1 MPREMTRIVA
11 DLRSIIDRLVTQRDK
26 ARLQCEDLASKVQSL
41 EDQLQQC
48 RRDLADA
55 RMQVD
60 FLTVSHH
67 AETPDNLI
75 QARRRVQR
83 LIAKIDKCVAL
94 IKDDADIN

>member
-1 MPREMTRIVA
+1 MTRIVA
-11 DLRSIIDRLVTQRDK
+11 DLRSLINRLVAQRDK
-26 ARLQCEDLASKVQSL
+26 ARLQCVDLAARVQSL
-41 EDQLQQC
+41 EDQLREC
-48 RRDLADA
+48 RKELADA

-83 LIAKIDKCVAL
+83 LISKIDKCVSL
-94 IKDDADIN
+94 IKEDADIN

>member
-1 MPREMTRIVA
+1 MTRIVA
-11 DLRSIIDRLVTQRDK
+11 NLRTMIDRLVAQRDK
-26 ARLQCEDLASKVQSL
+26 ARLQCEDLAAKVQSL

-48 RRDLADA
+48 RKDLADA

-75 QARRRVQR
+75 LARRRVQR

>member
-1 MPREMTRIVA
+1 MAREMTRIVA
-11 DLRSIIDRLVTQRDK
+11 DLRSLINRLVAQRDK
-26 ARLQCEDLASKVQSL
+26 ARLQCEDLAAKVQSL
-41 EDQLQQC
+41 EDQLGQC
-48 RRDLADA
+48 RKDLAEA

-60 FLTVSHH
+60 FLTVSYH

-94 IKDDADIN
+94 IKDDAEIN